1 MWVVALSALSS
12 AGGLMSFG
20 RGIFQA
26 FMYFCFGLLGL
37 SGMDILNLPV
47 SRRGVRYFFLKCFL
61 SDDPRK
67 WNISVWLRGTEQYVN
82 RFSILTVSAWG
93 VTWGG
98 MELPE
103 FLQTGFFLEIFYRFR
118 FPSSFPD
125 LPFPFSQLPHF
136 LFFVI
141 LEDWHGDHL
150 FSETFTLRNAS
161 RISNSALRYTI
172 CDILSQIE
180 VRTISYRAYCSH
192 YLRSL
197 ATQAVLFLFH
207 IADVFFLYLTSFQCL
222 IFLI

>member
-26 FMYFCFGLLGL
+26 FMCFCFGLLGL

-98 MELPE
+98 WSYL
-103 FLQTGFFLEIFYRFR
+103 
-118 FPSSFPD
+118 SSFRPVFSWKSSID
-125 LPFPFSQLPHF
+125 SAFPL
-136 LFFVI
+136 
-141 LEDWHGDHL
+141 
-150 FSETFTLRNAS
+150 
-161 RISNSALRYTI
+161 
-172 CDILSQIE
+172 LSQIS
-180 VRTISYRAYCSH
+180 RSPSLSFLISSS
-192 YLRSL
+192 SL
-197 ATQAVLFLFH
+197 YSKIDMA
-207 IADVFFLYLTSFQCL
+207 ITSFPKRLRWGTRAESQIRLCDIQFVTFCHKL
-222 IFLI
+222 RWEQ